1 MGARLSLSGLTAPVQ
16 ENIRRV
22 LQLGRAV
29 ALVWSASPGWTLANA
44 ALIALKA
51 GLPLVFL
58 YVLKLLIDS
67 LAQNYFGGGAPA
79 DGVDDRIVLLV
90 GIAAG
95 VALLQSLA
103 VAAGR
108 LITDTQAQVITD
120 HVASLLHS
128 KSVEVDLE
136 YYEQPKYHDTLHR
149 AQQQASYRPR
159 RIVDRLLDVAQ
170 NGMSLV
176 VMGAVLVSFHW
187 AILPML
193 ALASVPGVL
202 LRMRHSTQYY
212 DWERRATSEE
222 RLASYYNEVL
232 NSVGHAKDIR
242 LFGLGPLFR
251 ERFVALRKKLR
262 QQRTRLVW
270 GRASGDFIG
279 DGIAVAGMFAV
290 FAAMVHSVTTGAIT
304 VGSLVMYFTA
314 LQRAWSHVG
323 AMLHSTSELYE
334 DNLFLGEFYEFLDLE
349 PRVLEPEAPV
359 PVPAQIRTGIA
370 VEDVSFRYPNSGRQV
385 LSNVSL
391 RIRPGE
397 HIALVGHN
405 GSGKTTLAKLLCRL
419 YDVSEGA
426 ITLDGTDIRRFRIRD
441 YRDRLGV
448 LVQDYPHYQQSA
460 RENVWFGNTALSPA
474 DPRIEAAARA
484 SGADAIFT
492 RLKGGYDSMLGNRF
506 RDGEELS
513 GGQWQKVAL
522 ARIFVRDCPIL
533 ILDEPTSALDPDAEE
548 EVLARFRQLA
558 QARTTIL
565 ISHRLSAVKDVDT
578 IYVMEQGRVA
588 ELGAHAELMR
598 RGGLYAR
605 LFELQ
610 AKNYRA

>member
-1 MGARLSLSGLTAPVQ
+1 MGARLSSGLTASLQ
-16 ENIRRV
+16 ENVRRV

-29 ALVWSASPGWTLANA
+29 GLVWSASPGWTVANA

-51 GLPLVFL
+51 ALPLVFL
-58 YVLKLLIDS
+58 YVLKLLIDA
-67 LAQNYFGGGAPA
+67 LAQKFTGGAA
-79 DGVDDRIVLLV
+79 DESLNERVVLLV

-95 VALLQSLA
+95 TALLQSLA

-108 LITDTQAQVITD
+108 LIIDTQSQVITD
-120 HVASLLHS
+120 HVATLLHQ
-128 KSVEVDLE
+128 KSIEVDLE

-149 AQQQASYRPR
+149 AQQQATYRPR
-159 RIVDRLLDVAQ
+159 RIVDRLLDVGQ
-170 NGMSLV
+170 NGMSLA
-176 VMGAVLVSFHW
+176 VMGAILVSFHW
-187 AILPML
+187 AILPVL
-193 ALASVPGVL
+193 ALASIPGVI
-202 LRMRHSTQYY
+202 LRMRHSAQYY
-212 DWERRATSEE
+212 DWERRATAEE
-222 RLASYYNEVL
+222 RLASYYNEIL

-251 ERFVALRKKLR
+251 ERFVALRRKLR

-270 GRASGDFIG
+270 SRASGDFIG
-279 DGIAVAGMFAV
+279 DGVAVAGMFAV
-290 FAAMVHSVTTGAIT
+290 FAAMVHSVTAGAIT

-334 DNLFLGEFYEFLDLE
+334 DNLFLGELYEFLDLQ
-349 PRVLEPEAPV
+349 PRVLEPAAPLPV
-359 PVPAQIRTGIA
+359 PTSIATGLA
-370 VEDVSFRYPNSGRQV
+370 VENVGFRYPNNGRQV
-385 LSNVSL
+385 LTDISL

-397 HIALVGHN
+397 HVALVGHN

-419 YDVSEGA
+419 YDVSDGA

-448 LVQDYPHYQQSA
+448 LVQDYPHYQQTA
-460 RENVWFGNTALSPA
+460 RENVWFGNTALSPT
-474 DPRIEAAARA
+474 DPRIEDAARA
-484 SGADAIFT
+484 SGADAVFA
-492 RLKGGYDSMLGNRF
+492 RLEGGYDAMLGNRF
-506 RDGEELS
+506 RNGEELS

-548 EVLARFRQLA
+548 EVLARFRELA
-558 QARTTIL
+558 RGRTTIL

-578 IYVMEQGRVA
+578 IYVLEQGRIA
-588 ELGAHAELMR
+588 EAGAHAELMR
-598 RGGLYAR
+598 RGGVYAR

>member
-1 MGARLSLSGLTAPVQ
+1 MGARVSSGLTASLQ
-16 ENIRRV
+16 ENVRRI

-29 ALVWSASPGWTLANA
+29 GLVWSASPGWTIANA
-44 ALIALKA
+44 ALIAIKA
-51 GLPLVFL
+51 ALPLVFL
-58 YVLKLLIDS
+58 FVLKLLIDA
-67 LAQNYFGGGAPA
+67 LAQIFSGGTA
-79 DGVDDRIVLLV
+79 DQALNDRVVLLV
-90 GIAAG
+90 GIAAAT
-95 VALLQSLA
+95 ALLQSLA

-108 LITDTQAQVITD
+108 LIIDTQSQVITD
-120 HVASLLHS
+120 HVATLLHQ
-128 KSVEVDLE
+128 KSIEVDLE

-149 AQQQASYRPR
+149 AQQQATYRPR
-159 RIVDRLLDVAQ
+159 RIVDRLLDVGQ
-170 NGMSLV
+170 NGLSLA

-187 AILPML
+187 AILPVL
-193 ALASVPGVL
+193 ALASIPGVI
-202 LRMRHSTQYY
+202 LRMRHSAQYY
-212 DWERRATSEE
+212 DWERRATAEE

-270 GRASGDFIG
+270 NRASGDFIG
-279 DGIAVAGMFAV
+279 DGIAVIGMFAV
-290 FAAMVHSVTTGAIT
+290 FAAMVHSVTAGIIT

-334 DNLFLGEFYEFLDLE
+334 DNLFLGELYEFLDLE
-349 PRVLEPEAPV
+349 PHVLEPAEPLPV
-359 PVPAQIRTGIA
+359 PTPIATGLALEKIG
-370 VEDVSFRYPNSGRQV
+370 FRYPNSGRQV
-385 LSNVSL
+385 LTDISL
-391 RIRPGE
+391 RIRAGE
-397 HIALVGHN
+397 HVALVGHN
-405 GSGKTTLAKLLCRL
+405 GSGKTTLAKLICRL

-426 ITLDGTDIRRFRIRD
+426 ITLDGIDIRRFRIRD

-448 LVQDYPHYQQSA
+448 LVQDYPHYQQTA
-460 RENVWFGNTALSPA
+460 RENVWFGNTALSPT
-474 DPRIEAAARA
+474 DPRIEEAARA
-484 SGADAIFT
+484 SGADAVFA
-492 RLKGGYDSMLGNRF
+492 RLKGGYDAMLGNRF
-506 RDGEELS
+506 KTGEELS

-533 ILDEPTSALDPDAEE
+533 LLDEPTSALDPDAEE
-548 EVLARFRQLA
+548 EVLTRFRQLA
-558 QARTTIL
+558 QGRTTIL

-578 IYVMEQGRVA
+578 IYVLEQGRIA
-588 ELGAHAELMR
+588 ESGAHAELMR
-598 RGGLYAR
+598 RGGVYAR

>member
-1 MGARLSLSGLTAPVQ
+1 MGARLSLSGLTAPLR
-16 ENIRRV
+16 ENLRRV

-29 ALVWSASPGWTLANA
+29 ALVWSASAGWTVANA

-51 GLPLVFL
+51 ALPLVFL

-67 LAQNYFGGGAPA
+67 LAQHYLGGTPTEA
-79 DGVDDRIVLLV
+79 VEDRVVLLV

-120 HVASLLHS
+120 HVASLLHK
-128 KSVEVDLE
+128 KSIEVDLE

-149 AQQQASYRPR
+149 AQQQATYRPR

-170 NGMSLV
+170 NGMSLA

-187 AILPML
+187 AILPAL
-193 ALASVPGVL
+193 ALASIPGVL
-202 LRMRHSTQYY
+202 LRMRHSAQYY

-232 NSVGHAKDIR
+232 NAVGHAKDIR

-251 ERFVALRKKLR
+251 ERFVALRRKLR

-270 GRASGDFIG
+270 SRASGDFVG

-290 FAAMVHSVTTGAIT
+290 FAAMVHSVTTGSIT

-334 DNLFLGEFYEFLDLE
+334 DNLFLGELYEFLDLA
-349 PRVLEPEAPV
+349 PRVLEPEAPL
-359 PVPAQIRTGIA
+359 PVPAPLRLGIGIEN
-370 VEDVSFRYPNSGRQV
+370 VGFRYPNSGRQV
-385 LSNVSL
+385 LTDVSL

-419 YDVSEGA
+419 YDVSDGA
-426 ITLDGTDIRRFRIRD
+426 ITLDGADIRRFRIRD
-441 YRDRLGV
+441 YRDQLGV

-460 RENVWFGNTALSPA
+460 RENVWFGNTALPPT
-474 DPRIEAAARA
+474 DPRIETAARA
-484 SGADAIFT
+484 SGADAVFA
-492 RLKGGYDSMLGNRF
+492 RLKGGYDAMLGNRF

-558 QARTTIL
+558 KGRTTIL

-588 ELGAHAELMR
+588 ESGAHAELIR